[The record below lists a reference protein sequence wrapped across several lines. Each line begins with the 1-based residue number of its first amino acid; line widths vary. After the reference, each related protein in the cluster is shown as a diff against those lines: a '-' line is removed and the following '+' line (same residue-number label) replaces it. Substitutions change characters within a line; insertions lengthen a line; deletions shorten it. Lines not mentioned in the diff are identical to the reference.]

1 LGLIAGLVA
10 MPWFVQSELSPATW
24 NSWVNLNYES
34 PWPIPSG
41 EGSYLAVG
49 GLKILSIF
57 LVVTAVAC
65 SLLRLLPARWGL
77 RQSPL
82 CGRTWPALLAAFL
95 VLAVWFYLSVTPY
108 HIPAIDHPAHAELR
122 ILHVEK
128 RGLHFHE
135 TMVMARHNGQTWV
148 YQTSR
153 RLFQY
158 RLQQQ
163 VASASFYDASPT
175 AFEGFQTLVQLPALA
190 NVRTAP
196 ATPLHS
202 WNADGWY
209 VVLKDSRLLAFT
221 SEQGTSPPKE
231 VTDWFRQI
239 ESMPLRDEQQF
250 ALRDVCLGFCYDPLA
265 ALGFAV
271 LPQRIRLLR
280 SNAAMRPSLGD
291 IKK

>member
-1 LGLIAGLVA
+1 
-10 MPWFVQSELSPATW
+10 
-24 NSWVNLNYES
+24 
-34 PWPIPSG
+34 
-41 EGSYLAVG
+41 
-49 GLKILSIF
+49 
-57 LVVTAVAC
+57 
-65 SLLRLLPARWGL
+65 
-77 RQSPL
+77 
-82 CGRTWPALLAAFL
+82 
-95 VLAVWFYLSVTPY
+95 
-108 HIPAIDHPAHAELR
+108 
-122 ILHVEK
+122 
-128 RGLHFHE
+128 
-135 TMVMARHNGQTWV
+135 
-148 YQTSR
+148 
-153 RLFQY
+153 
-158 RLQQQ
+158 LQQQ

-175 AFEGFQTLVQLPALA
+175 AFEGFQTFVQLPALA

-239 ESMPLRDEQQF
+239 ESMPLRDEEQF